1 MQGGLAFQGLG
12 SVGAG
17 GGGCVCKVAVAG
29 YVAISFQGTRSQL
42 LTKAYQFVK
51 TPGNVLLKWEYFI
64 VCILH
69 HNKVDFC
76 TS

>member
-1 MQGGLAFQGLG
+1 M
-12 SVGAG
+12 
-17 GGGCVCKVAVAG
+17 CKVAVAG

>member
-1 MQGGLAFQGLG
+1 M
-12 SVGAG
+12 
-17 GGGCVCKVAVAG
+17 CVCKVAVAG